1 MEPALEL
8 EPEGARIDDALEA
21 LQRLDDEIRKAFI
34 GQDKLVEGVLVGLL
48 ARGNLLL
55 EGLPG
60 LGKTWLVKSLAEA
73 LSLDFSRIQ
82 FTPDLM
88 PADVTGAEALVD
100 TDQGQQI
107 RFRPGPLF
115 AHVVLADEINRAT
128 PKTQAALLE
137 AMQEQAVTAGGVRR
151 ELEAP
156 FFVIA
161 TQNPVEME
169 GTYPLPEAQLDR
181 FLFKLDVPFPSLAEL
196 REIGVRTS
204 GLEMP
209 TLEPVLDRQGLLD
222 LQVLASQI
230 VVAPYLA
237 DYAARLVMAS
247 HPACPKAPEIVRKF
261 VRYGASPRAVQA
273 LLQAGR
279 AQALVRGKAWAST
292 EDLRRIAPA
301 ILRHRIL
308 LGFEADLDG
317 LRTDVIVAKLLETV
331 PEE

>member
-1 MEPALEL
+1 MEPQLSL
-8 EPEGARIDDALEA
+8 EPEGARIDAALAA

-34 GQDKLVEGVLVGLL
+34 GQDALVEGVLVGLL

-60 LGKTWLVKSLAEA
+60 LGKTWLVKSLSDA

-88 PADVTGAEALVD
+88 PADVTGAEALVE
-100 TDQGQQI
+100 TPEGQQI
-107 RFRPGPLF
+107 QFRPGPLF

-137 AMQEQAVTAGGVRR
+137 AMQEQAITVGGVRHA
-151 ELEAP
+151 LEAP

-204 GLEMP
+204 GLSMP
-209 TLEPVLDRQGLLD
+209 TLEPVLDREGLLD

-230 VVAPYLA
+230 VVAEHVVE
-237 DYAARLVMAS
+237 YAARLTMAS
-247 HPACPKAPEIVRKF
+247 HPSCPEAPDIVRRF

-279 AQALVRGKAWAST
+279 AQALLRGNAWTST
-292 EDLRRIAPA
+292 EDLAKVAPA

-308 LGFEADLDG
+308 MGFEADLEGMRSDA
-317 LRTDVIVAKLLETV
+317 VVAALLDAV
-331 PEE
+331 PTA

>member
-1 MEPALEL
+1 MEQALPL
-8 EPEGARIDDALEA
+8 EPEGARIDAALAA

-34 GQDKLVEGVLVGLL
+34 GQDDLVEGVLVGLL

-100 TDQGQQI
+100 TAEGQQI

-137 AMQEQAVTAGGVRR
+137 AMQEQAITAGGVRR
-151 ELEAP
+151 ELEPP

-181 FLFKLDVPFPSLAEL
+181 FLFKLTVPFPSLAEL

-204 GLEMP
+204 GLSMP
-209 TLEPVLDRQGLLD
+209 VLEPVLDRQGLLD
-222 LQVLASQI
+222 LQVLTSQV
-230 VVAPYLA
+230 VVAPHLA

-247 HPACPKAPEIVRKF
+247 HPACGQSPEIVRNF

-279 AQALVRGKAWAST
+279 AQALLRGKAWAST
-292 EDLRRIAPA
+292 EDLRRVAPA

-308 LGFEADLDG
+308 MGFEADLDG
-317 LRTDVIVAKLLETV
+317 VASDQVVSALIESV